1 MENKTKL
8 EVITPTQ
15 TMINEEVEMVVVPG
29 SEGHFGVLPLHA
41 HTLSTL
47 NRGIVTVYENNDAS
61 NEIIIDGGIADVT
74 PQGCSIL
81 VERAEIVKSL
91 DKNEIEKKYQ
101 FHKDKENSFENPIEE
116 KANNDGPLRASSV
129 QPKSVSLNASFA
141 SEFLI
146 T

>member
-47 NRGIVTVYENNDAS
+47 DRGIVTVYENNDAS

-116 KANNDGPLRASSV
+116 KANNDELKWLEFV
-129 QPKSVSLNASFA
+129 LEQVKS
-141 SEFLI
+141 
-146 T
+146 

>member
-47 NRGIVTVYENNDAS
+47 DRGIVTVYENNDAS
-61 NEIIIDGGIADVT
+61 NKIIIDGGIADVT

-116 KANNDGPLRASSV
+116 KANNDELRW
-129 QPKSVSLNASFA
+129 L
-141 SEFLI
+141 EFVLEQVKN
-146 T
+146 

>member
-29 SEGHFGVLPLHA
+29 SEGHFGVLSLHA

-47 NRGIVTVYENNDAS
+47 DRGIVTVYENNDAS

-116 KANNDGPLRASSV
+116 KANNDEL
-129 QPKSVSLNASFA
+129 KWL
-141 SEFLI
+141 EFVLELVKN
-146 T
+146 

>member
-81 VERAEIVKSL
+81 VERAEIAKSL

-116 KANNDGPLRASSV
+116 KANNDE
-129 QPKSVSLNASFA
+129 LNWL
-141 SEFLI
+141 EFVLEQVKN
-146 T
+146 

>member
-1 MENKTKL
+1 MENKTTL

-116 KANNDGPLRASSV
+116 KANNDEL
-129 QPKSVSLNASFA
+129 KWL
-141 SEFLI
+141 EFVLEQVKN
-146 T
+146 

>member
-81 VERAEIVKSL
+81 VERAEIVKNL

-116 KANNDGPLRASSV
+116 KANNDELRW
-129 QPKSVSLNASFA
+129 L
-141 SEFLI
+141 EFVLEQVKN
-146 T
+146 

>member
-47 NRGIVTVYENNDAS
+47 FRGIVTVYENNDAS

-116 KANNDGPLRASSV
+116 KANNDEL
-129 QPKSVSLNASFA
+129 KWL
-141 SEFLI
+141 EFVLEKVKN
-146 T
+146 

>member
-15 TMINEEVEMVVVPG
+15 TMINEDIEMVVLPG

-47 NRGIVTVYENNDAS
+47 DRGIVTVFENSVAI

-74 PQGCSIL
+74 PQGCTIL

-91 DKNEIEKKYQ
+91 DKNEVEKKYK
-101 FHKDKENSFENPIEE
+101 FYKDKENSFEKHIEE
-116 KANNDGPLRASSV
+116 KANDDEL
-129 QPKSVSLNASFA
+129 KWL
-141 SEFLI
+141 EFVLEQVKK
-146 T
+146 

>member
-116 KANNDGPLRASSV
+116 EANNDEL
-129 QPKSVSLNASFA
+129 KWL
-141 SEFLI
+141 EFVLEKVKN
-146 T
+146 

>member
-74 PQGCSIL
+74 PHGCSIL

-101 FHKDKENSFENPIEE
+101 FHKDKEDSFENPIEE
-116 KANNDGPLRASSV
+116 KANNDEL
-129 QPKSVSLNASFA
+129 KWF
-141 SEFLI
+141 EFVLEQVKN
-146 T
+146 

>member
-101 FHKDKENSFENPIEE
+101 FHKDKDNSFENPIEE
-116 KANNDGPLRASSV
+116 KANNDEL
-129 QPKSVSLNASFA
+129 KWL
-141 SEFLI
+141 EFVLEQVKN
-146 T
+146 

>member
-1 MENKTKL
+1 MANKTKL

-91 DKNEIEKKYQ
+91 NKNEIEKKYQ

-116 KANNDGPLRASSV
+116 KANNDEL
-129 QPKSVSLNASFA
+129 KWL
-141 SEFLI
+141 EFVLEQVKN
-146 T
+146 

>member
-116 KANNDGPLRASSV
+116 KANNNEL
-129 QPKSVSLNASFA
+129 KWL
-141 SEFLI
+141 EFVLEQVKN
-146 T
+146 

>member
-15 TMINEEVEMVVVPG
+15 TMINKEVEMVVVPG

-116 KANNDGPLRASSV
+116 KANNDEL
-129 QPKSVSLNASFA
+129 KWL
-141 SEFLI
+141 EFVLEQVKN
-146 T
+146 

>member
-41 HTLSTL
+41 YTLSTL
-47 NRGIVTVYENNDAS
+47 DRGILTVYENNDAS
-61 NEIIIDGGIADVT
+61 NEIIIDGGITDVT

-116 KANNDGPLRASSV
+116 KANNDEL
-129 QPKSVSLNASFA
+129 KWL
-141 SEFLI
+141 EFVLEQVKN
-146 T
+146 

>member
-47 NRGIVTVYENNDAS
+47 DRGIVTVYENNDAS

-101 FHKDKENSFENPIEE
+101 FHKNKENSFENPIEE
-116 KANNDGPLRASSV
+116 KANNDELKWLEFV
-129 QPKSVSLNASFA
+129 LEQVKS
-141 SEFLI
+141 
-146 T
+146 

>member
-15 TMINEEVEMVVVPG
+15 TMINEEVEMVVLPG

-47 NRGIVTVYENNDAS
+47 DRGIVTVYENNDAS

-91 DKNEIEKKYQ
+91 DKNEIEEKYQ
-101 FHKDKENSFENPIEE
+101 LHKDKENSFENPIEE
-116 KANNDGPLRASSV
+116 KANNDEL
-129 QPKSVSLNASFA
+129 KWL
-141 SEFLI
+141 EFVLEQVKN
-146 T
+146 

>member
-47 NRGIVTVYENNDAS
+47 DRGIVTVYENNDAS

-116 KANNDGPLRASSV
+116 KANKDEL
-129 QPKSVSLNASFA
+129 KWL
-141 SEFLI
+141 EFVLEQVKN
-146 T
+146 

>member
-47 NRGIVTVYENNDAS
+47 NR
-61 NEIIIDGGIADVT
+61 
-74 PQGCSIL
+74 L
-81 VERAEIVKSL
+81 SL
-91 DKNEIEKKYQ
+91 I
-101 FHKDKENSFENPIEE
+101 HI
-116 KANNDGPLRASSV
+116 
-129 QPKSVSLNASFA
+129 
-141 SEFLI
+141 
-146 T
+146 

>member
-47 NRGIVTVYENNDAS
+47 DRGIVTVYENNDAS
-61 NEIIIDGGIADVT
+61 NEIIIDGGIVDVT

-81 VERAEIVKSL
+81 VERAEIVKIL

-116 KANNDGPLRASSV
+116 KANNDEL
-129 QPKSVSLNASFA
+129 KWL
-141 SEFLI
+141 EFVLEQVKN
-146 T
+146 

>member
-1 MENKTKL
+1 MTSHQIFQKNFGMENKTKL

-116 KANNDGPLRASSV
+116 KANNDEL
-129 QPKSVSLNASFA
+129 KWL
-141 SEFLI
+141 EFVLEQVKN
-146 T
+146 

>member
-101 FHKDKENSFENPIEE
+101 FHKDKENSFENAPYIKPI
-116 KANNDGPLRASSV
+116 KIVNGIQASR
-129 QPKSVSLNASFA
+129 P
-141 SEFLI
+141 I
-146 T
+146 D

>member
-47 NRGIVTVYENNDAS
+47 NKGIVTVYENNDTS

-116 KANNDGPLRASSV
+116 KANNDEL
-129 QPKSVSLNASFA
+129 KWL
-141 SEFLI
+141 EFVLEKVKN
-146 T
+146 

>member
-47 NRGIVTVYENNDAS
+47 NRGIVTVYENNDSS

-116 KANNDGPLRASSV
+116 KANNDEL
-129 QPKSVSLNASFA
+129 KWL
-141 SEFLI
+141 EFVLEQVKN
-146 T
+146 

>member
-15 TMINEEVEMVVVPG
+15 TMINEEVEMVVIPG

-47 NRGIVTVYENNDAS
+47 DRGIVTVYENNDAS

-91 DKNEIEKKYQ
+91 DKNEIERKYQ

-116 KANNDGPLRASSV
+116 KANNDEL
-129 QPKSVSLNASFA
+129 KWL
-141 SEFLI
+141 EFVLEQVKN
-146 T
+146 

>member
-15 TMINEEVEMVVVPG
+15 TMINDEVEMVVVPG

-91 DKNEIEKKYQ
+91 NKNEIEKKYQ

-116 KANNDGPLRASSV
+116 KANNDEL
-129 QPKSVSLNASFA
+129 KWL
-141 SEFLI
+141 EFVLEQVKN
-146 T
+146 

>member
-47 NRGIVTVYENNDAS
+47 DRGIVTVYENNDAS

-81 VERAEIVKSL
+81 VERAEITKSL

-116 KANNDGPLRASSV
+116 KANNDEL
-129 QPKSVSLNASFA
+129 KWL
-141 SEFLI
+141 EFVLEQVKN
-146 T
+146 

>member
-47 NRGIVTVYENNDAS
+47 NRGIVTVYENNNAS

-116 KANNDGPLRASSV
+116 KANNDEL
-129 QPKSVSLNASFA
+129 KWL
-141 SEFLI
+141 EFVLEQVKN
-146 T
+146 

>member
-41 HTLSTL
+41 HTLSNL
-47 NRGIVTVYENNDAS
+47 DRGIVTVYENNDAS

-116 KANNDGPLRASSV
+116 KANNDEL
-129 QPKSVSLNASFA
+129 KWL
-141 SEFLI
+141 EFVLEQVKN
-146 T
+146 

>member
-47 NRGIVTVYENNDAS
+47 DRGIVTVYENNDAS

-116 KANNDGPLRASSV
+116 KANNDEL
-129 QPKSVSLNASFA
+129 KWL
-141 SEFLI
+141 EFVLKKVKN
-146 T
+146 

>member
-61 NEIIIDGGIADVT
+61 NKIIIDGGIADVT

-116 KANNDGPLRASSV
+116 KANNDEL
-129 QPKSVSLNASFA
+129 KWL
-141 SEFLI
+141 EFVLEKVKN
-146 T
+146 

>member
-47 NRGIVTVYENNDAS
+47 DRGIVTVFENNDAS

-101 FHKDKENSFENPIEE
+101 FHKDKENSFENPIEK
-116 KANNDGPLRASSV
+116 KANNDEL
-129 QPKSVSLNASFA
+129 KWL
-141 SEFLI
+141 EFVLEQVKN
-146 T
+146 

>member
-15 TMINEEVEMVVVPG
+15 TMINDEVEMVVVPG

-47 NRGIVTVYENNDAS
+47 DRGIVTVYENNDAS

-81 VERAEIVKSL
+81 VERAEIAKSL
-91 DKNEIEKKYQ
+91 DKNEIEKKYK

-116 KANNDGPLRASSV
+116 KANNDEL
-129 QPKSVSLNASFA
+129 KWL
-141 SEFLI
+141 EFVLEQVKN
-146 T
+146 

>member
-47 NRGIVTVYENNDAS
+47 DRGIITVYENNNAS

-116 KANNDGPLRASSV
+116 KANNDEL
-129 QPKSVSLNASFA
+129 KWL
-141 SEFLI
+141 EFVLEKVKN
-146 T
+146 

>member
-81 VERAEIVKSL
+81 VLSL
-91 DKNEIEKKYQ
+91 I
-101 FHKDKENSFENPIEE
+101 HI
-116 KANNDGPLRASSV
+116 
-129 QPKSVSLNASFA
+129 
-141 SEFLI
+141 
-146 T
+146 

>member
-81 VERAEIVKSL
+81 VERAEIVKRL

-116 KANNDGPLRASSV
+116 KANNDEL
-129 QPKSVSLNASFA
+129 KWL
-141 SEFLI
+141 EFVLEQVKN
-146 T
+146 